1 MLQGAGLIVGFDSL
15 NIWLAQANPA
25 ETALVLS
32 GPRFFIALI
41 SGVVL
46 AFAFQL
52 LLTNLSVALGISI
65 LGGSSDSDS
74 SSNSSSSD
82 SSGGGFGSTIRKI
95 GFGVGLWTLVTVT
108 IALFFACLLAVNLS
122 LLQAD
127 PGLGAILGLVIWATY
142 FSLLVWVSST
152 TVGSLIGSVVNTAT
166 SGFQAI
172 VGTAAAAIGGK
183 AVNSQVV
190 STAEAAAAAV
200 RRELTSAID
209 PTSIRESVEDYLET
223 IRPGDLDI
231 ARIRQEFE
239 GLLNDPEL
247 KSIAASG
254 DLGQIDRQT
263 FVDLVSRRTDFSK
276 RDLSRISDQLYTVWQ
291 QVTGSRQRD
300 VNAELL
306 DYLKSAH
313 PDELKSEQLTQ
324 KLDQLI
330 EETRQQRV
338 STQDAAQK
346 SSGGLMDRAVQFG
359 MSTLMGSVMGR
370 ADLSDLDVETILN
383 RLQSLGS
390 KLAEQT
396 GSDQTSASLPFST
409 VKADVENYLLNS
421 YPWHL
426 NRETLQYEFRNVIY
440 DPEADP
446 GTVRRQVQQLNR
458 GYFTQLLNQRE
469 DMTPSRVTE
478 LADALEAVRQDVLTQ
493 VQVVD
498 STETSENLRRRVEN
512 YLRTTGKLDLTSEGI
527 ERDFKPLLE
536 DSEAESDVLRT
547 RLSQFDRDSL
557 FQLLN
562 QRQDL
567 SESEAN
573 QIAGYLESTRDRTL
587 TDSDQIQDRA
597 RSEATAQ
604 KLKLESY
611 LRNTQKDELNPEG
624 IKRDLRTLLDD
635 PQAGTAALRARL
647 SHFDRD
653 TFVQLL
659 NQRQDLSETE
669 INQLIDK
676 LEGNWYNTL
685 HAPQRLAG
693 KAKEQYDQTTQT
705 LAEYL
710 RNTDRAELNPE
721 GIQRD
726 LSLLLDDPKT
736 GVSALRSRLSQ
747 VDRETLVQLLS
758 QREDLSEEQVN
769 QIIDQFQDA
778 IRQIVRAPRRWALRT
793 QTQVR
798 DFEAGLESYLRN
810 TQKDELSP
818 EGIKRD
824 LQLLVRDPRL
834 GAENLSDRFSR
845 FDRSTFVALLSQ
857 RQDMT
862 EEEANRIAD
871 QIESTRSQIVEQVRD
886 VQRRIQRVI
895 DGVFARIRNYLNSLE
910 RPELNYDGIK
920 RDVRKLF
927 DDPQAGF
934 DSLRDRL
941 SDVDRGTLV
950 ALMSSREDVSE
961 ADANRVIDQ
970 IEGARNTVLQR
981 AERLQHEA
989 QRRVE
994 SVKVEAQRQAEETRK
1009 AAAIA
1014 AWWLFGT
1021 ASISAAAAAIA
1032 GVLAGGGF

>member
-1 MLQGAGLIVGFDSL
+1 MFQGVGLIVRFDSL
-15 NIWLAQANPA
+15 DVWLAQVTPA
-25 ETALVLS
+25 EASLVLS

-74 SSNSSSSD
+74 SSHDSSSGSL
-82 SSGGGFGSTIRKI
+82 GSTIRKI

-108 IALFFACLLAVNLS
+108 LALFVACWLAVNLS
-122 LLQAD
+122 LLQEDA
-127 PGLGAILGLVIWATY
+127 GLGAILGLVIWATY

-223 IRPGDLDI
+223 IRPAELDL
-231 ARIRQEFE
+231 AKIRQDFE
-239 GLLNDPEL
+239 GLINDPEL

-254 DLGQIDRQT
+254 DLSRIDRQT
-263 FVDLVSRRTDFSK
+263 FVDLVSKRTDFSK
-276 RDLSRISDQLYTVWQ
+276 RDLNRMADQLYGVWQ
-291 QVTGSRQRD
+291 QVAGNRQRD

-313 PDELKSEQLTQ
+313 PEELKSEQMTQ

-396 GSDQTSASLPFST
+396 GSGEQPSATLPLST
-409 VKADVENYLLNS
+409 IKADVENYLLNS

-426 NRETLQYEFRNVIY
+426 NRETVQYEFRNVIY

-446 GTVRRQVQQLNR
+446 GTVRRHLQQLNR
-458 GYFTQLLNQRE
+458 SYFAQLLNRRE
-469 DMTPSRVTE
+469 DLTPARVTE
-478 LADALEAVRQDVLTQ
+478 LADALEAVRQDTLNQ
-493 VQVVD
+493 LQAAE
-498 STETSENLRRRVEN
+498 STEATQRLRSRVEN
-512 YLRTTGKLDLTSEGI
+512 YLRTTGKLELTQAGI

-536 DSEAESDVLRT
+536 DEEAESEVLRT
-547 RLSQFDRDSL
+547 RLSQFDRDTF
-557 FQLLN
+557 FQILN
-562 QRQDL
+562 QRQDI
-567 SESEAN
+567 SEGEAN
-573 QIAGYLESTRDRTL
+573 EIAGYLESTRDRTL
-587 TDSDQIQDRA
+587 TDSNQIQERA

-604 KLKLESY
+604 KLKIESY
-611 LRNTQKDELNPEG
+611 LRNTRKEELNPEG

-647 SHFDRD
+647 SQFDRD
-653 TFVQLL
+653 SFVQLL
-659 NQRQDLSETE
+659 NQRQDLSEAE
-669 INQLIDK
+669 INQLIDQ
-676 LEGNWYNTL
+676 LEANWYNTL
-685 HAPQRLAG
+685 HAPQQLVG
-693 KAKEQYDQTTQT
+693 KAKEQYDKTTNT

-710 RNTDRAELNPE
+710 RNTDRSELNPE

-726 LSLLLDDPKT
+726 LSLLLDDPKL
-736 GVSALRSRLSQ
+736 GASALRSRLSQ

-769 QIIDQFQDA
+769 QIIDQTLET
-778 IRQIVRAPRRWALRT
+778 IRRTIRAPRRWALRT

-810 TQKDELSP
+810 TQKDELNP

-824 LQLLVRDPRL
+824 LQLLVRDPRGGL
-834 GAENLSDRFSR
+834 ESLSDRFSR
-845 FDRSTFVALLSQ
+845 FDRATFVALLSQ

-895 DGVFARIRNYLNSLE
+895 DSVFARIRNYLNSLE

-920 RDVRKLF
+920 RDVRQLF

-934 DSLRDRL
+934 DALRDRL
-941 SDVDRGTLV
+941 GDVDRGTLV
-950 ALMSSREDVSE
+950 ALMSSREDISE
-961 ADANRVIDQ
+961 ADANQVIDQ
-970 IEGARNTVLQR
+970 IEGARNGVLQR

-994 SVKVEAQRQAEETRK
+994 AVKVEAQRQAEETRK

-1021 ASISAAAAAIA
+1021 AAISAAAAAIA
-1032 GVLAGGGF
+1032 GVLAAGGF